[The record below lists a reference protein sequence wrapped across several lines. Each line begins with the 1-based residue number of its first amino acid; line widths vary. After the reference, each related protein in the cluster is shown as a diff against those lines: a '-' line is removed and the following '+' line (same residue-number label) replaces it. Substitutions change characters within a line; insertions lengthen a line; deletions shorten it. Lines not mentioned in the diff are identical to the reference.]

1 MSTARARWS
10 DAEKKAVLDC
20 YNLAADADDF
30 FKLLELALGASYFRR
45 TIKAYLTFLND
56 NLLPKTDPR
65 RPVYQ
70 SLCEANQKEIAA
82 NKAAEEAAKLAAA
95 TPVPPVPATVTPA
108 SPSPVTGAVGVTTT
122 PVVLPEG
129 DWVEKY
135 DWVEKEVDVVPRVP
149 PGRAT
154 PPSLFKDPRASSAQE
169 NRLPTLSEALA
180 AQATAQATEHA
191 ASRKTVGEF
200 LATEEGRKILAASM
214 AHPVRGTPASVSAG
228 AVFKPTVTPVVTPD
242 PAALVPRYYPQ
253 LPSKATISAVEVARV
268 LSISPTEVEYA
279 IAYGIIP
286 SWDSSHVTLHTAQR
300 IHDAMSEG
308 HSFSGACGQVNPAS
322 VGTLPMET
330 LIKGVDAIKAAQPGT
345 TVEDQSPTVVPNT
358 EAGKVTLKADDW
370 TVSGG
375 PMNPKSVSEMAAR
388 SGSPIEVLAG
398 PPSLFQQGEVFPVS
412 PMLYPVPQATELRGA
427 LSVEVSSEPAKT
439 VEAPGEVTPGGEFF
453 QYAESIRIKLTGPD
467 SAPNGNGDVFL
478 TPAREEHPNLVAHPP
493 VKGPGEPAKTTD
505 AGFEQYTLEAVR
517 DGIVGVA
524 QGVDILG
531 HKDTRRAE
539 WALSL
544 LASGKITVDQCDRLL
559 FAKSV

>member
-149 PGRAT
+149 PGRAVQ
-154 PPSLFKDPRASSAQE
+154 PSLFRDPQAVEGASKSAGPF
-169 NRLPTLSEALA
+169 PTLTQALA
-180 AQATAQATEHA
+180 AHTAQYLAKTSAAATGEPA
-191 ASRKTVGEF
+191 AK
-200 LATEEGRKILAASM
+200 
-214 AHPVRGTPASVSAG
+214 PA
-228 AVFKPTVTPVVTPD
+228 VTPD

-358 EAGKVTLKADDW
+358 EAGKVGLKADDW